1 MRAQCASA
9 AHWSSCGC
17 ETGQDREDSGSRS
30 HLCGAASPQAMEGVL
45 LTNCNKQSLN
55 SPATSKD
62 DDFTNHVPSTTS
74 DSSQVDILKEYKVSS
89 RYSTGPQQFQHMRR
103 DFYSPRPAATSHFPS
118 SRFLYLWSGWISLVS
133 LYNLWIII
141 YRYAFDEVQSSTVKI
156 WFTLDYTADFF
167 YILDILLGLRTP
179 FLQDG
184 ILQRDPQKTRKHYMN
199 STRFYID
206 CLCLLPL
213 DFLYLSIGLNSL
225 VRIFRTVKVYR
236 IWDFVYRAERIVRR
250 SSLLHVARWILFNL
264 IFIHWNACLYRC
276 IMNSA
281 GFHEDLR
288 GRSNIPLV
296 HHDGNVGPASN
307 DTSNVPCAFA
317 SYLHSLFWSLRCM
330 IMLHPIPAR
339 DDFNEFIY
347 GYFVIEA
354 LIGVLLLA
362 LLYGKINNAIG
373 NYDATQNEF
382 QGQLDEFKSFLIDR
396 KAPEALQRK
405 VISWFDYLWRQS
417 RIPDEQKVF
426 SHLPDSLKAEIAIHV
441 HLDTLKRVDIF
452 QDAEEGFL
460 SELVLRLRPALY
472 SPGDYICRK
481 GQIGRQMF
489 FVTQGKLEVLAAD
502 EVSVIATLSAGSY
515 FGEISILNFGSIG
528 NRRTASVRS
537 IGYADLFCLSKED
550 LWDVLRE
557 YPAAKERLEQVGL
570 SRLQDAKAQLQLSA
584 ADGGEVVT

>member
-1 MRAQCASA
+1 M
-9 AHWSSCGC
+9 
-17 ETGQDREDSGSRS
+17 
-30 HLCGAASPQAMEGVL
+30 
-45 LTNCNKQSLN
+45 
-55 SPATSKD
+55 
-62 DDFTNHVPSTTS
+62 
-74 DSSQVDILKEYKVSS
+74 
-89 RYSTGPQQFQHMRR
+89 
-103 DFYSPRPAATSHFPS
+103 
-118 SRFLYLWSGWISLVS
+118 WSGWISLVS
-133 LYNLWIII
+133 LYNVWIII
-141 YRYAFDEVQSSTVKI
+141 YRYAFDELHASTIKI
-156 WFTLDYTADFF
+156 WFTLDYTADVF

-184 ILQRDPQKTRKHYMN
+184 ILQREPHKTRKHYMN

-250 SSLLHVARWILFNL
+250 SSLLHISKWVLFNL

-276 IMNSA
+276 IMNSI
-281 GFHEDLR
+281 GLQNDLR
-288 GRSNIPLV
+288 
-296 HHDGNVGPASN
+296 ASSGAHPIHQGDNFGLSLN
-307 DTSNVPCAFA
+307 DTAGAQCAFA
-317 SYLHSLFWSLRCM
+317 NYLRSLFWSLRCLAL
-330 IMLHPIPAR
+330 LHPLPANA
-339 DDFNEFIY
+339 DFNAFIH
-347 GYFVIEA
+347 GYFVVEA
-354 LIGVLLLA
+354 LVGILLLA

-382 QGQLDEFKSFLIDR
+382 QGQMDEFKSFLIDR
-396 KAPEALQRK
+396 KAPEILQRK

-417 RIPDEQKVF
+417 RIPDEQRVF

-441 HLDTLKRVDIF
+441 HLNTLKRVDIF

-502 EVSVIATLSAGSY
+502 EVNVIATLSAGSY

-557 YPAAKERLEQVGL
+557 FPAAKQRLEQVGL
-570 SRLQDAKAQLQLSA
+570 SRLQDAKAQLQLSTA
-584 ADGGEVVT
+584 CSVTIWPEKPKNSGTSDYDCRKQNLTLDTYM